1 MVASRDGVRGGYT
14 LPGADASIASQ
25 TGTGPGNHPRRR
37 ARTPIARA
45 RTKILRGARA
55 ARLRS
60 AAHSPAPA
68 PPRAWLGSCSE
79 GRTHMRTILLLGA
92 VTAVTTIFGC
102 AAGEQ
107 PSDEGALQSRENTSD
122 TSSALV
128 NADFIVT
135 GLARK
140 CIDFGGDAYQAV
152 GTPVFLYG
160 CNGSTAQKLRVV
172 EVDDGTYDVSLRT
185 NKGFCLGVRGGTVA
199 AGRALELQACN
210 AASAAQRF
218 ALDGDTIFVGTQASG
233 TVARDLVV
241 EVDRGRGA
249 NRSPLVVGTR
259 DLDPAEDFRFAATSF
274 AALLPTSGFKYVMNV
289 GDLDRALAASH
300 WGSVIEVAPDTDI
313 RIDDATTRE
322 IRGGVTVRSNRRG
335 TASGSGIHRANSES
349 GALFR
354 IAGDNVRVTG
364 LRLGGPSTSKAD
376 DAPKVAGVLSDT
388 PSFRALVDHNEMSGW
403 TDAAVSVNGSYDDAA
418 CFIGSP
424 TAQNVRVIANYIH
437 DNSRQDAG
445 YGVVSGHG
453 GNPYVDGNTFARN
466 RHAVAADNRGQT
478 SYTAKFNLVTES
490 NRYCSLGIFCWKEQD
505 FDVHGSGDG
514 SHFQGGSAG
523 YLFEMRSNTFFP
535 DGKNIDIRG
544 TPCNLVTIANNVFF
558 NNSGGDAIKNATEID
573 YRVQISGS
581 TFPPPGPQIVVGDF
595 DGDGTQDDFI
605 GTGAA
610 WFYRA
615 NRTGEWRIL
624 NRYNERP
631 AQLTF
636 GDYDGDGRTDVR
648 TVDARGVTQTSWGG
662 TSSWDA
668 PARVITVPIGPIFER
683 LP

>member
-1 MVASRDGVRGGYT
+1 
-14 LPGADASIASQ
+14 
-25 TGTGPGNHPRRR
+25 
-37 ARTPIARA
+37 
-45 RTKILRGARA
+45 
-55 ARLRS
+55 
-60 AAHSPAPA
+60 
-68 PPRAWLGSCSE
+68 
-79 GRTHMRTILLLGA
+79 MRKALLLGA
-92 VTAVTTIFGC
+92 LTMTTIVGC

-107 PSDEGALQSRENTSD
+107 PSDDEAITSDENTGQ

-140 CIDFGGDAYQAV
+140 CLDFGGDAYQAV
-152 GTPVFLYG
+152 GTPVYLYG

-172 EVDDGTYDVSLRT
+172 EVADGTHDVSLRS
-185 NKGFCLGVRGGTVA
+185 NKGFCLGVRGGAVA
-199 AGRALELQACN
+199 AGRALELQVCN
-210 AASAAQRF
+210 GASAAQRF
-218 ALDGDTIFVGTQASG
+218 ALDGDTIFVGTQTTG

-249 NRSPLVVGTR
+249 NRTPLVVGTR
-259 DLDPAEDFRFAATSF
+259 ELDPAEDFRFAATSF
-274 AALLPTSGFKYVMNV
+274 AALLPTSGFTYVMTA
-289 GDLDRALAASH
+289 GELDRALAASH
-300 WGSVIEVAPDTDI
+300 WGSVIEVAPNTDI
-313 RIDDATTRE
+313 RIDDARTRE
-322 IRGGVTVRSNRRG
+322 ISGGVTVRSSRRG
-335 TASGSGIHRANSES
+335 TAPGSGIQRANREA

-364 LRLGGPSTSKAD
+364 LRLTGADTSKSD
-376 DAPKVAGVLSDT
+376 DAPKVAGVASDN
-388 PSFRALVDHNEMSGW
+388 PSFHALVDHNEMSGW
-403 TDAAVSVNGSYDDAA
+403 TDASVSVNGTWNDAT
-418 CFIGSP
+418 CFLGSP

-437 DNSRQDAG
+437 DNSREGAG

-466 RHAVAADNRGQT
+466 RHAIAADNRGQT

-490 NRYCSLGIFCWKEQD
+490 NEYCNAWVFCWKEQD
-505 FDVHGSGDG
+505 FDVHGTGDG
-514 SHFQGGSAG
+514 SHYQGGSAG

-535 DGKNIDIRG
+535 DGKSIDIRG
-544 TPCNLVTIANNVFF
+544 TPCNLAKIADNVFF
-558 NNSGGDAIKNATEID
+558 NNSSGDAIKNATAIG

-581 TFPPPGPQIVVGDF
+581 TFPSSSPQIVIGDF

-631 AQLTF
+631 AQLSF

-648 TVDARGVTQTSWGG
+648 TVDARGITQTSWGG
-662 TSSWDA
+662 SSPWDA
-668 PARVITVPIGPIFER
+668 PARFIRRPVGPIGPILGES
-683 LP
+683 P